1 MMWVPVAA
9 VIAVII
15 IILIAMSL
23 RIAKE
28 YERGVVFRLGRLA
41 GKRGPGLY
49 LLFPFIERQ
58 ILIDQRIVT
67 AAVEKQ
73 EAITRDNVPVEVDA
87 VVWYWIVDPAKSVVR
102 VMNVYTAVTQIKRA
116 LSIPHEFC

>member
-1 MMWVPVAA
+1 
-9 VIAVII
+9 
-15 IILIAMSL
+15 MSL

-73 EAITRDNVPVEVDA
+73 EAITRD
-87 VVWYWIVDPAKSVVR
+87 DPGVR
-102 VMNVYTAVTQIKRA
+102 RDGCRCTQAIGSRTQNPFRT
-116 LSIPHEFC
+116 SP

>member
-1 MMWVPVAA
+1 
-9 VIAVII
+9 
-15 IILIAMSL
+15 MSL

-73 EAITRDNVPVEVDA
+73 EAITRDDRRAPGRLPLHSSYRIA
-87 VVWYWIVDPAKSVVR
+87 YSKSFPDVTL
-102 VMNVYTAVTQIKRA
+102 TAS
-116 LSIPHEFC
+116 LPL

>member
-1 MMWVPVAA
+1 MMWVPAAA
-9 VIAVII
+9 VTAVII
-15 IILIAMSL
+15 ILLIAVSL

-41 GKRGPGLY
+41 GQRGPGLY

-58 ILIDQRIVT
+58 ILIDQRIVA

-73 EAITRDNVPVEVDA
+73 EAITRDDRRA
-87 VVWYWIVDPAKSVVR
+87 YSKSFPDVTL
-102 VMNVYTAVTQIKRA
+102 TAS
-116 LSIPHEFC
+116 LPL

>member
-1 MMWVPVAA
+1 MTWVPVAA
-9 VIAVII
+9 VIAVLI

-41 GKRGPGLY
+41 GQRGPGLY

-67 AAVEKQ
+67 AAVE
-73 EAITRDNVPVEVDA
+73 ARRPV
-87 VVWYWIVDPAKSVVR
+87 
-102 VMNVYTAVTQIKRA
+102 
-116 LSIPHEFC
+116 